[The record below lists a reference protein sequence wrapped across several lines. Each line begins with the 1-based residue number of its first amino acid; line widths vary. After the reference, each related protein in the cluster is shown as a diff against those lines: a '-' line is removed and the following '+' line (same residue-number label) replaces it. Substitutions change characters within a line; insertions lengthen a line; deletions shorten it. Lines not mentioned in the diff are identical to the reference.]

1 MKRAGLLF
9 FIPFLFFE
17 LFAGCQSKSETDVRE
32 TVPPSASASGAVV
45 SGKTITAKNAVV
57 VSADSIASRVGIDVL
72 MRGGNA
78 VDAAVAVAFAL
89 AVTYPRAG
97 NIGGGG
103 FMLIRLASGETR
115 FIDYRE
121 TAPLGASRDM
131 YLDSDGTVIQN
142 RSTVGHLASGVPGTV
157 AGMALAHERF
167 GTLPWSDLVSY
178 GWGLARDG
186 FPVGD
191 TFVRSIS
198 EERKLLETQPVTKA
212 LFIDPA
218 FTPGDLFRQPD
229 LAETLHRLM
238 TEGPRDFYR
247 GRTAELIAA
256 ESQRGGGLLTKED
269 LAGYAAKFREPI
281 RVNYRGYE
289 IISASLPS
297 SGGIIFS
304 QLFQILGRYD
314 VGALGYHTKE
324 HVHLVTEAEKI
335 AYRLRALYLG
345 DVDFYPA
352 PWKALIQPAY
362 ADRLAQVISFSRVL
376 SVKELEAANLAPTP
390 DSSAA
395 SPAAGSRP
403 SSRPAESEE
412 TTHFSIVDRWGNAVS
427 NTYTLNGSFGCGV
440 TVTGAGFLLNNEMD
454 DFSIKPGVPNL
465 YGLVGSDANAIEP
478 GKRMLS
484 SMAPTIVL
492 KDGELFMVLGT
503 PGGSTIPTSILQV
516 ISNVVDF
523 RMTLEEAVAASRFH
537 DQYLPDRISIETGAL
552 PAAVVEALRRLGH
565 TVEERVRI
573 GDIEAILVRGA
584 FSTSTAQGRPRDPH
598 DREGGRFIGSSDP
611 RGSGRAIGY

>member
-1 MKRAGLLF
+1 MKRASVLSF
-9 FIPFLFFE
+9 VPFL
-17 LFAGCQSKSETDVRE
+17 LCSVIAGCQTKSDPGVRQ
-32 TVPPSASASGAVV
+32 TAPPSSAASEPIV
-45 SGKTITAKNAVV
+45 SGKTIAATHAVV
-57 VSADSIASRVGIDVL
+57 VSADSIASRVGAEVL

-103 FMLIRLASGETR
+103 FMLVRLASGETH

-131 YLDSDGTVIQN
+131 FLDSLGNVIED
-142 RSTVGHLASGVPGTV
+142 RSTVGLLAAGVPGTV
-157 AGMALAHERF
+157 AGLALAHERF

-178 GWGLARDG
+178 AWRLAQDG

-191 TFVRSIS
+191 AFVHSIA
-198 EERKLLETQPVTKA
+198 EERKLLETDSDTKA
-212 LFIDPA
+212 LFVDPA
-218 FTPGDLFRQPD
+218 FAPGDLCRQPD

-238 TEGPRDFYR
+238 TEGSRDFYR

-281 RVNYRGYE
+281 RVSYRGYE
-289 IISASLPS
+289 IISAPLPS
-297 SGGIIFS
+297 SGGIIFA

-324 HVHLVTEAEKI
+324 HVHLVVEAEKI

-352 PWKALIQPAY
+352 PWKALTEATYI
-362 ADRLAQVISFSRVL
+362 DRLASLISFSHVL
-376 SVKELEAANLAPTP
+376 AVKELEAADLAPIS
-390 DSSAA
+390 DSTAA
-395 SPAAGSRP
+395 SPASGSRP
-403 SSRPAESEE
+403 MSRPAESEE
-412 TTHFSIVDRWGNAVS
+412 TTHFSIVDRWGNAVA

-454 DFSIKPGVPNL
+454 DFSVKPGIPNL
-465 YGLVGSDANAIEP
+465 YGLVGSEANAIEP

-484 SMAPTIVL
+484 SMAPSFVL
-492 KDGELFMVLGT
+492 KDGELFMVAGT

-523 RMTLEEAVAASRFH
+523 HMTLEEAVAAKRFH
-537 DQYLPDRISIETGAL
+537 EQYLPDKISIEEGAL
-552 PAAVVEALRRLGH
+552 PATVVEALRKLGH
-565 TVEERVRI
+565 TVVERENI
-573 GDIEAILVRGA
+573 GDIQSILISRTFLSA
-584 FSTSTAQGRPRDPH
+584 DGRPRDSR
-598 DREGGRFIGSSDP
+598 DREGGRLVGASDP